1 MEQPDNARLTNDLA
15 RQICQRLGAT
25 AVIGGSIANL
35 GSQYVLGLSALK
47 CSTGETLTEEQVTA
61 DSKSQVLAA
70 LAQGASELR
79 GKLGES
85 FSSIQQFDVPLEM
98 ATTSSLEALQAFT
111 LGRKAMVQQE
121 DYATAVTL
129 FERAISLDPSFAMA
143 YATLGTC
150 YNNLNEPAKAAEN
163 TTKAY
168 QLLDRTSEREKLY
181 ITSHYYQFVN
191 GDVLKAEQAYDL
203 GTETYPQ
210 DVANYINLSAVYS
223 VLGEYDKGLAA
234 SQNALHVDAGD
245 GLTYDDVAGAYLAL
259 DRLDEAKAVIQQS
272 YARGLDPAGE
282 HLTLYQAHFL
292 EHDAAGMAKE
302 VAWATG
308 KTGYED
314 QFLFADSST
323 AASSGQLQHSR
334 DLADRAI
341 ASAQHAD
348 EPETAAGY
356 RAAEA
361 LREALFGNAAEAKSA
376 ATAALAISRGENVA
390 ACAALAYALSGDIA
404 HAQAIADDL
413 AKRFPEDTVVQYLYL
428 PSIRAEI
435 ELAHGNPSK
444 AIDVLHV
451 SAPYELGEP
460 QWPETSLWPVYFRGM
475 AFLAAHDGA
484 SAQVEF
490 QKILD
495 HPGIALNLSI
505 GSLAHLEIGRAEALQ
520 GNKDKARAA
529 YQDFFALWQHAD
541 AGIPILQQAREEFAK
556 LQ

>member
-1 MEQPDNARLTNDLA
+1 
-15 RQICQRLGAT
+15 
-25 AVIGGSIANL
+25 
-35 GSQYVLGLSALK
+35 
-47 CSTGETLTEEQVTA
+47 
-61 DSKSQVLAA
+61 
-70 LAQGASELR
+70 
-79 GKLGES
+79 
-85 FSSIQQFDVPLEM
+85 
-98 ATTSSLEALQAFT
+98 
-111 LGRKAMVQQE
+111 
-121 DYATAVTL
+121 
-129 FERAISLDPSFAMA
+129 
-143 YATLGTC
+143 
-150 YNNLNEPAKAAEN
+150 
-163 TTKAY
+163 
-168 QLLDRTSEREKLY
+168 
-181 ITSHYYQFVN
+181 
-191 GDVLKAEQAYDL
+191 
-203 GTETYPQ
+203 
-210 DVANYINLSAVYS
+210 
-223 VLGEYDKGLAA
+223 
-234 SQNALHVDAGD
+234 
-245 GLTYDDVAGAYLAL
+245 
-259 DRLDEAKAVIQQS
+259 
-272 YARGLDPAGE
+272 
-282 HLTLYQAHFL
+282 
-292 EHDAAGMAKE
+292 
-302 VAWATG
+302 
-308 KTGYED
+308 
-314 QFLFADSST
+314 
-323 AASSGQLQHSR
+323 LQHSR

-435 ELAHGNPSK
+435 ELAHGSPSK
-444 AIDVLHV
+444 AIDVLQV

-541 AGIPILQQAREEFAK
+541 AGIPLLQQARAEFAK